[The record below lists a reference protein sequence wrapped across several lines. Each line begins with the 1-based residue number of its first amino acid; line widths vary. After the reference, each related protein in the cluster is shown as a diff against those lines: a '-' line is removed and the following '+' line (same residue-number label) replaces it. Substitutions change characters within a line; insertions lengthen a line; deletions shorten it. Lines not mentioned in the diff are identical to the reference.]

1 VFHLDSLVAEEAEPH
16 ELLDALLT
24 HPLLADWLGD
34 DYEELEYGAKLVP
47 DSKKAAHPRP
57 TRTAPAG
64 GDAAGQMQAQG
75 PIIKGMNHAVSAGA
89 LAAEAFV
96 EAEHRDNPTSAGKPL
111 SAASATRA

>member
-47 DSKKAAHPRP
+47 DSKKAAHPSPHEGRLLLVGTRP
-57 TRTAPAG
+57 VRCRPRAPSSRG
-64 GDAAGQMQAQG
+64 
-75 PIIKGMNHAVSAGA
+75 
-89 LAAEAFV
+89 
-96 EAEHRDNPTSAGKPL
+96 
-111 SAASATRA
+111 